1 MTRAAKVWLIVGLAA
16 AVLLCCCIV
25 SVVGLVLFSKTFNI
39 NVGDAMSQPESANVT
54 AANYNRVQI
63 GMTYPQV
70 VAIFRGPGVLA
81 VEGEM
86 LGQRF
91 ELYQWKGPGGGYAL
105 ISFEN
110 GRVSEKEQSD
120 LR

>member
-1 MTRAAKVWLIVGLAA
+1 VTKAAKVWLIVGVAG

-25 SVVGLVLFSKTFNI
+25 SVAGLGLLGNIFKFNF
-39 NVGDAMSQPESANVT
+39 GDMMSQPESADVT
-54 AANYNRVQI
+54 VANYNRVRI

-70 VAIFRGPGVLA
+70 AAIFRGPGVLA
-81 VEGEM
+81 VEMKFAGYKAEM
-86 LGQRF
+86 
-91 ELYQWKGPGGGYAL
+91 YQWSGPGGGYAL

-110 GRVSEKEQSD
+110 GRVSEKEQSN